1 MKSEKRKKSNCAKIY
16 TMYFAYSEIV
26 HKKINNLREKSL
38 INTKKNTKNHKK
50 WSKKK
55 ICLRFV

>member
-16 TMYFAYSEIV
+16 TMYFAHSEIV

-38 INTKKNTKNHKK
+38 INTKKIRKIIKNGQ
-50 WSKKK
+50 
-55 ICLRFV
+55 

>member
-16 TMYFAYSEIV
+16 TMYFAYSEIL

-38 INTKKNTKNHKK
+38 INTKKIRKIIKNGQWKK
-50 WSKKK
+50 
-55 ICLRFV
+55 FV

>member
-1 MKSEKRKKSNCAKIY
+1 MKSEKRKKSNCAKIC

-38 INTKKNTKNHKK
+38 ISTKKIRKIIKNGQ
-50 WSKKK
+50 
-55 ICLRFV
+55 